1 MSGCMD
7 AEASLALASIMHV
20 EATGRPDVIT
30 QRQGSTK
37 SLLKTVLTS
46 FALRR
51 PANPPS
57 ASDIVIDSICEYA
70 LEGYGM
76 ASDKYVDP
84 EVSVEKDRRRRVS
97 KAKAA
102 AAEKDDRRKR

>member
-1 MSGCMD
+1 M
-7 AEASLALASIMHV
+7 LQKP
-20 EATGRPDVIT
+20 R
-30 QRQGSTK
+30 STK
-37 SLLKTVLTS
+37 AFDQTS
-46 FALRR
+46 VKSVMLCR
-51 PANPPS
+51 PADPPS